1 MSNSEKSSV
10 YLDPF
15 EMDLI
20 KCVDKY
26 LGNANLLLAVSGG
39 MDSMA
44 LLKSLHRVSDK
55 RDLKIRVCYVHHGKQ
70 GESDYRD
77 RCYDLVK
84 KTAQDFSLDFVSNY
98 PDDLPDKVLGSEEDF
113 REFRYRF
120 LEKVAEKM
128 EWRVIKKNTSK
139 IFLHAGQSASKA
151 EYFPALHSNPKNLP
165 KSSLVLSV
173 DRNLLFL
180 SG

>member
-44 LLKSLHRVSDK
+44 LLKS
-55 RDLKIRVCYVHHGKQ
+55 
-70 GESDYRD
+70 
-77 RCYDLVK
+77 
-84 KTAQDFSLDFVSNY
+84 
-98 PDDLPDKVLGSEEDF
+98 F
-113 REFRYRF
+113 RKPSR
-120 LEKVAEKM
+120 
-128 EWRVIKKNTSK
+128 
-139 IFLHAGQSASKA
+139 
-151 EYFPALHSNPKNLP
+151 
-165 KSSLVLSV
+165 
-173 DRNLLFL
+173 
-180 SG
+180 

>member
-84 KTAQDFSLDFVSNY
+84 KTGLVWS
-98 PDDLPDKVLGSEEDF
+98 KTGSVT
-113 REFRYRF
+113 RWLQIANVQKCRSR
-120 LEKVAEKM
+120 
-128 EWRVIKKNTSK
+128 T
-139 IFLHAGQSASKA
+139 
-151 EYFPALHSNPKNLP
+151 
-165 KSSLVLSV
+165 
-173 DRNLLFL
+173 
-180 SG
+180 